1 MALTA
6 SAIQV
11 DDAGGR
17 DRDRVRNTCSHRNA
31 NMTKS
36 KTKKK
41 ILIVEDDSDFR
52 AVLSRSLRQA
62 GYEVSEAE
70 HALGAIC
77 AMVRAGAD
85 LILTDIRMPIMDG
98 LGLVRELKA
107 HEDTCDVPVV
117 AMTGFDTP
125 ENRKAMPDDLSLQ
138 VPALHDVL
146 VRTWKK
152 FLESR
157 GEEPTP
163 EEEGEGGEDEDE
175 GEGEGETE

>member
-1 MALTA
+1 M
-6 SAIQV
+6 QE
-11 DDAGGR
+11 AGTGMGLR
-17 DRDRVRNTCSHRNA
+17 RTIRNNSSHCNA

-52 AVLSRSLRQA
+52 EILSRSLRQA
-62 GYEVSEAE
+62 GYEVQEAE

-85 LILTDIRMPIMDG
+85 LVLTDIRMPIMDG

-107 HEDTCDVPVV
+107 HEDTCGVPVV

-125 ENRKAMPDDLSLQ
+125 ENRTAALQAGCVGYFAKPIDTRDLL
-138 VPALHDVL
+138 
-146 VRTWKK
+146 
-152 FLESR
+152 SR
-157 GEEPTP
+157 IAEFI
-163 EEEGEGGEDEDE
+163 
-175 GEGEGETE
+175 

>member
-1 MALTA
+1 
-6 SAIQV
+6 
-11 DDAGGR
+11 
-17 DRDRVRNTCSHRNA
+17 
-31 NMTKS
+31 MTKS

-52 AVLSRSLRQA
+52 EILSRSLRKA
-62 GYEVSEAE
+62 GYEVQEAE

-107 HEDTCDVPVV
+107 HEDTRRVPVV

-125 ENRKAMPDDLSLQ
+125 ENRAA
-138 VPALHDVL
+138 ALHAGCVGYVAKPIDAHE
-146 VRTWKK
+146 
-152 FLESR
+152 FLGRIAEFMR
-157 GEEPTP
+157 AEQ
-163 EEEGEGGEDEDE
+163 
-175 GEGEGETE
+175 

>member
-1 MALTA
+1 
-6 SAIQV
+6 
-11 DDAGGR
+11 
-17 DRDRVRNTCSHRNA
+17 
-31 NMTKS
+31 MTKL
-36 KTKKK
+36 KTRKR

-52 AVLSRSLRQA
+52 ELLSRSLRQA
-62 GYEVSEAE
+62 GYEVQEAE

-125 ENRKAMPDDLSLQ
+125 EYRKAALQ
-138 VPALHDVL
+138 AGCVGYIARPVDAHELL
-146 VRTWKK
+146 ATMAAFMRAA
-152 FLESR
+152 
-157 GEEPTP
+157 P
-163 EEEGEGGEDEDE
+163 
-175 GEGEGETE
+175 